1 MDTLYPRCA
10 GLDVHKADVVACL
23 RAVGPGGKV
32 TKQVRTFSTMTC
44 ALRELAD
51 WLSAGAV
58 THVAMESTGVY
69 WKPVFHILEGRFTV
83 WLVNAQHIKQVPGR
97 KTDVKDSEWI
107 AQLLQHG
114 LLRPSFV
121 PPRAVRQHR
130 DLTRQRARLVS
141 DKTSV
146 ANRIA
151 KVLEDANIKLGAVAT
166 DILGVSGRL
175 MIGALI
181 GGQDDP
187 TTLAGMAR
195 GKLRKKAAALEQ
207 ALDGAVT
214 EHHRDQLRRLWDQL
228 LSLEGLIER
237 LDDRVVTQMDPPT
250 LEAIARLITIP
261 GIDRCTAEVLVS
273 ELGTDM
279 SVFPTSAH
287 LASWAGVCPGNNRS
301 GGKARSGRTSK
312 GNRWLRR
319 ALTQAAWAASHTKD
333 TYLSAQYRRLAARRG
348 KKRALV
354 ALGHT
359 ILVIVYRILRR
370 GTAYEELGAE
380 YLDSLEP
387 ERQTRQLVRR
397 LEKLGHKGAP
407 ENKLSVPDYK
417 GLIGRIDQPRQ

>member
-1 MDTLYPRCA
+1 MEALYPRCA

-23 RAVGPGGKV
+23 RTVSPGGKV

-51 WLSAGAV
+51 WLSSEAV

-69 WKPVFHILEGRFTV
+69 WKPVFQILEDRFTV
-83 WLVNAQHIKQVPGR
+83 WLVNAYHIKQVPGR

-121 PPRAVRQHR
+121 PPRPVRQRR

-175 MIGALI
+175 MIRALI

-187 TTLAGMAR
+187 ASLADMAR
-195 GKLRKKAAALEQ
+195 GKLRKKTAALEQ

-214 EHHRDQLRRLWDQL
+214 EHHRDQLQRLWDQL
-228 LSLEGLIER
+228 LALEGLIER
-237 LDDRVVTQMDPPT
+237 LDDRVVTLMDPPT
-250 LEAIARLITIP
+250 WEAIARLITIP
-261 GIDRCTAEVLVS
+261 GIDRWTAEVLVS

-279 SVFPTSAH
+279 TIFPTSAH
-287 LASWAGVCPGNNRS
+287 LASWAGICPGNNRS
-301 GGKARSGRTSK
+301 GGKARSGRTTK

-319 ALTQAAWAASHTKD
+319 ALTQAAWAASHTKE
-333 TYLSAQYRRLAARRG
+333 TYLSAQYRRLAMRRG

-359 ILVIVYRILRR
+359 ILVIVYHILKR
-370 GTAYEELGAE
+370 GTTYTELGAD
-380 YLDSLEP
+380 YLDRLEP
-387 ERQTRQLVRR
+387 ERLTRQLVKR
-397 LEKLGHKGAP
+397 LEKLGHKVTL
-407 ENKLSVPDYK
+407 ES
-417 GLIGRIDQPRQ
+417 RQDVV

>member
-10 GLDVHKADVVACL
+10 GLDVHKADVIACL
-23 RAVGPGGKV
+23 RTVGPGGKV
-32 TKQVRTFSTMTC
+32 TKQVRTFATMTR
-44 ALRELAD
+44 ALRAMAD
-51 WLSAGAV
+51 WLSAEAV
-58 THVAMESTGVY
+58 THVALESTGVY
-69 WKPVFHILEGRFTV
+69 WKPVFHILEDRFTV

-114 LLRPSFV
+114 LLRPSFI
-121 PPRAVRQHR
+121 PPRAVRERR
-130 DLTRQRARLVS
+130 DLTRQRARLVG
-141 DKTSV
+141 DKTAV

-175 MIGALI
+175 MIGALM

-187 TTLAGMAR
+187 STLADLAR
-195 GKLRKKAAALEQ
+195 GKLRKKTAALEQ

-214 EHHRDQLRRLWDQL
+214 EHHRDQLCRLWDQL
-228 LSLEGLIER
+228 RSLEGLIER
-237 LDDRVVTQMDPPT
+237 LDERIVTQMDAPT

-261 GIDRCTAEVLVS
+261 GIDRWTAEVLVS

-319 ALTQAAWAASHTKD
+319 ALTQAAWAASHTKV

-359 ILVIVYRILRR
+359 ILVIAYHILKR
-370 GTAYEELGAE
+370 GTVYEELGAE
-380 YLDSLEP
+380 YLDRLEP

-397 LEKLGHKGAP
+397 LEKLGHKVTLEP
-407 ENKLSVPDYK
+407 RPDVA
-417 GLIGRIDQPRQ
+417 

>member
-1 MDTLYPRCA
+1 MDPLYPRCA
-10 GLDVHKADVVACL
+10 GIDVHKNSVVVCVRCAGH
-23 RAVGPGGKV
+23 AGKV
-32 TKQVRTFSTMTC
+32 SRTTRTFATMTRD
-44 ALRELAD
+44 LLDLSD
-51 WLSAGAV
+51 WLASQGV
-58 THVAMESTGVY
+58 TIVAMESTGVY
-69 WKPVFHILEGRFTV
+69 WKPVFNILEDRFTV
-83 WLVNAQHIKQVPGR
+83 WLVNAAHIKQVPGR

-121 PPRAVRQHR
+121 PPRPVRERR
-130 DLTRQRARLVS
+130 DLTHQRARLVS

-151 KVLEDANIKLGAVAT
+151 KVLEDANLKLGAVAT

-175 MIGALI
+175 MIEALI
-181 GGQDDP
+181 GGQEDP
-187 TTLAGMAR
+187 AAMASMAR
-195 GKLRKKAAALEQ
+195 GRLRKKATALQQ

-228 LSLEGLIER
+228 HSLEGLIDR
-237 LDDRVVTQMDPPT
+237 LDGRIVERMDPPT
-250 LEAIARLITIP
+250 LEAIGRLITIP
-261 GIDRCTAEVLVS
+261 GIDRWTAEVLVA

-301 GGKARSGRTSK
+301 GGKARSGRTTK
-312 GNRWLRR
+312 GDRWLRR
-319 ALTQAAWAASHTKD
+319 ALTQAAWAASHTKE

-354 ALGHT
+354 AVGHT
-359 ILVIVYRILRR
+359 ILVVVYHILKD
-370 GTAYEELGAE
+370 GTRYQELGAE
-380 YLDSLEP
+380 YLDRLEP

-397 LEKLGHKGAP
+397 LEKLGHKVIL
-407 ENKLSVPDYK
+407 E
-417 GLIGRIDQPRQ
+417 PRHDVA